1 MSSMILWFLR
11 VSIGKNYLVVLGR
24 DSLPEAIVLF
34 ELFSISVIS
43 LFSFNDFGLGFALSV
58 AIGEQF
64 LGL

>member
-1 MSSMILWFLR
+1 MILWFLR
-11 VSIGKNYLVVLGR
+11 VRIGKNYLVVLGR

-43 LFSFNDFGLGFALSV
+43 HFSFNDFGLGFALGV
-58 AIGEQF
+58 ASGEQF

>member
-43 LFSFNDFGLGFALSV
+43 LFSFNDFGLGFALGV

>member
-43 LFSFNDFGLGFALSV
+43 LFSFNDFRLGFALGV